1 MKALDPETL
10 EKYRKVWMLRTV
22 GLTFEEI
29 AQAVGYADKSGAKY
43 AYDSFSERYVKE
55 TLEQMRLLQAERLD
69 MLLRP
74 AMKRLNEGDL
84 SWIDVILKVE
94 RRRSE
99 LFGLDAP
106 KKTEVSGP
114 EGSAIEVDF
123 TSDILRKIVATE
135 EALQSREESDDNADT
150 G

>member
-1 MKALDPETL
+1 MRALSPETL
-10 EKYRKVWMLRTV
+10 EKYRRVWMLRTV

-29 AQAVGYADKSGAKY
+29 ANAVGYADKSGAKQ
-43 AYDSFSERYVKE
+43 AYDAFAERYVTE
-55 TLEQMRLLQAERLD
+55 TVEQMRLLQSERLD

-74 AMKRLNEGDL
+74 AMKRVNEGDL

-106 KKTEVSGP
+106 RKTEVSGP
-114 EGSAIEVDF
+114 DGGAISIDFTDDLLRKVSAIEN
-123 TSDILRKIVATE
+123 AM
-135 EALQSREESDDNADT
+135 QSPEESSDDDS
-150 G
+150 GE